1 MHSRDY
7 YRHLNDEDFLVA
19 MKGAPRITEE
29 MAAALLERVEELID
43 QKFQQYDDEPPVY

>member
-19 MKGAPRITEE
+19 INSSRPITDE
-29 MAAALLERVEELID
+29 MVAALLERVEELID
-43 QKFQQYDDEPPVY
+43 QKPNYDDEPPVY

>member
-7 YRHLNDEDFLVA
+7 YRHLNDDDFLAA
-19 MKGAPRITEE
+19 MKSEQRITEE

-43 QKFQQYDDEPPVY
+43 QKPNYDDEPPVY

>member
-7 YRHLNDEDFLVA
+7 YRILDDEDFLAA
-19 MKGAPRITEE
+19 MKGEPRITEE

-43 QKFQQYDDEPPVY
+43 QKPNYDDEPPVY